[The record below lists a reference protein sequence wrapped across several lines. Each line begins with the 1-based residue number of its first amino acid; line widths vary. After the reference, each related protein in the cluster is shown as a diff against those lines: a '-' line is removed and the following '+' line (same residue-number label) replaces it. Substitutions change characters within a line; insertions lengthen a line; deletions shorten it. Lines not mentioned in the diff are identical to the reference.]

1 MKMQAVNCPN
11 CNGEVQINSARDFGF
26 CTFCGTKILFT
37 KDAPQN
43 AMEAFTNNRDAALQ
57 EIDRLA
63 EHFAPVTDLYN
74 RIDRISRHMDVL
86 EGKTYKG
93 FVVWGVI
100 AIVFGVIAL
109 GNRAWLVGTVLAL
122 VGALLIVV
130 RFLLKNKCDREY
142 REAMQQKY
150 RLCREVRDLHEAY
163 PHCPLGIEFCRP
175 EIIRSLYEYIRQ
187 GRAETIKEAVNL
199 MAADARYAQMRE
211 IALDTMKYA
220 ELSMTMG
227 AISAFTNCLK

>member
-74 RIDRISRHMDVL
+74 RIDLIGRHMDAL
-86 EGKTYKG
+86 EKKKYTG

-100 AIVFGVIAL
+100 AAVFGVIAF
-109 GNRAWLVGTVLAL
+109 GARAWLAGAVLTL
-122 VGALLIVV
+122 VGAGLIAV
-130 RFLLKNKCDREY
+130 RFLLAKKRDREY
-142 REAMQQKY
+142 HEAMQQKY
-150 RLCREVRDLHEAY
+150 LLCREVTELHQSY

-175 EIIRSLYEYIRQ
+175 EIIKSLYEYIRQ

-211 IALDTMKYA
+211 FALETMKYA
-220 ELSMTMG
+220 ELSMTLS
-227 AISAFTNCLK
+227 AISAIGNCLH